1 MDFWL
6 CNKPGSGSKERL
18 SCSAARKLSFPD
30 RRMATPQFSEE
41 QMVYIQEHFVPRP
54 ATSSVA
60 TTYGSR
66 EGSPEAG
73 VKTEHDDT
81 NDPSPPVPPTAGTS
95 TVSGE
100 LGRATATA
108 SLLGFS

>member
-1 MDFWL
+1 MPW
-6 CNKPGSGSKERL
+6 ERL
-18 SCSAARKLSFPD
+18 RLVTNQAQVPRNDSVVLQLESFSFPD

-41 QMVYIQEHFVPRP
+41 QMVYIQEHFVPRA

-60 TTYGSR
+60 T
-66 EGSPEAG
+66 
-73 VKTEHDDT
+73 T

-108 SLLGFS
+108 SLLGF